1 MILLLLGMDN
11 NRNWEMVRI
20 KIPGHEGNKS
30 SVQVTFLI
38 LCCHNRSPW
47 YISQEIYNQHYHIYL
62 NRHCPQISAIFW
74 DKKVKTISTG
84 HSSSECKKESY
95 QITLTKQKYFEC
107 I

>member
-62 NRHCPQISAIFW
+62 NKHSSQISASFGTKKLRRFPA
-74 DKKVKTISTG
+74 DVRAVSVKKKVIK
-84 HSSSECKKESY
+84 
-95 QITLTKQKYFEC
+95 
-107 I
+107 